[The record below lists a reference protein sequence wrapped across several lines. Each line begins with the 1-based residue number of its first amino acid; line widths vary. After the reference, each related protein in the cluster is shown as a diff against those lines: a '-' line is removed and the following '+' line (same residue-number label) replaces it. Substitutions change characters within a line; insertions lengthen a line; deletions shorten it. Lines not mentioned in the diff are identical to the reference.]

1 MAIPKLN
8 SRGLLPVGIHACSLA
23 DVGKRF
29 GNFQESDRRIELFE
43 KLTLYIREVRAVGI
57 VRAVVI
63 DGSFVTV
70 NPSPGDIDLIVALGR
85 DVDFARE
92 EVLPVDYNALSKR
105 RVRRRFNFDVFVDVD
120 NSTAYKEHLRFFQ
133 QVRGQKFR
141 KGVLRVE
148 L

>member
-8 SRGLLPVGIHACSLA
+8 SRGLLPVGVHLCTLA
-23 DVGKRF
+23 EVRKRF
-29 GNFQESDRRIELFE
+29 GSFQESDRRIELFE
-43 KLTLYIREVRAVGI
+43 KLTLYMREVRAVGI
-57 VRAVVI
+57 ARAVVI
-63 DGSFVTV
+63 DGSFVTA
-70 NPSPGDIDLIVALGR
+70 NPLPGDIDLIVALGR

-105 RVRRRFNFDVFVDVD
+105 RVRRRFKFDVFVDVD